1 MVVKEVMPFELM
13 KLRLLNGSHV
23 SLSFFSTLLGYA
35 KVDVA
40 MKDQL
45 IRKYV
50 EDYLDEG
57 KIIFYIFFMK
67 FLFFVKLLQQYLK
80 FQ

>member
-50 EDYLDEG
+50 ENYLDEG
-57 KIIFYIFFMK
+57 SFF
-67 FLFFVKLLQQYLK
+67 
-80 FQ
+80 